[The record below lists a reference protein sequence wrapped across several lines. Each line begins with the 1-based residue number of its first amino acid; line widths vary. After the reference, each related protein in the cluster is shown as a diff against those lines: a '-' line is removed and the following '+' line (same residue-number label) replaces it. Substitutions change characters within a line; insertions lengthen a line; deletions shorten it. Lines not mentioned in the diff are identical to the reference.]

1 MKEARVYARGRS
13 SISTL
18 HRESGIIRGEQ
29 GIEEREREREVGD
42 RSTCRAIRIHSVN
55 SAGWFGSFAR
65 VRPLS
70 KRDQIIVI
78 PTIIEHSLLINWTKL
93 PTLRRA
99 AEIRTNCGLRQ
110 PPITPLFSPFP
121 LPSSFIGAF
130 TFTIGNER
138 KIKFFDQPKS
148 IRSIEFRSTTIRRL
162 PTRVCRVF
170 SCLLPSP
177 IIMYYWGD

>member
-29 GIEEREREREVGD
+29 GIGEREREVGD

-110 PPITPLFSPFP
+110 PPITPLFS
-121 LPSSFIGAF
+121 LPPSFF
-130 TFTIGNER
+130 VYRRVYVYNR
-138 KIKFFDQPKS
+138 KWTENQV
-148 IRSIEFRSTTIRRL
+148 FR
-162 PTRVCRVF
+162 PTE
-170 SCLLPSP
+170 
-177 IIMYYWGD
+177 IY